1 MFIQAGWPKSAAV
14 RELATKIRA
23 RVKQG
28 EEEGNVFVFAE
39 LKKYIVRSIVI

>member
-1 MFIQAGWPKSAAV
+1 MSAAV

-28 EEEGNVFVFAE
+28 EEEENVFVFAE
-39 LKKYIVRSIVI
+39 LKKYIVRSIVV